1 MDREAQQEL
10 DWGHP
15 PVIATVARLLCP
27 SAMEIQLTTPSR
39 WGSRSRGWPARHSL
53 HAAVEQPPY
62 QQARA
67 EPTPDPCRT
76 SWARQSSS
84 VPCALPSHA
93 R

>member
-1 MDREAQQEL
+1 MEKVVERGL
-10 DWGHP
+10 DWAGLP
-15 PVIATVARLLCP
+15 MTAAVARLLCP